1 MEQNIPFI
9 VISGFLEPRRI
20 RRLGLFHNF
29 RDVHDVHL
37 VVDTRG
43 LRAPSPTINMNGN
56 RKPSNGGYSD
66 SAANVYQN
74 PYPINPNVN
83 GTSWSPQSPVFPP
96 FPPSNGWPQQ
106 PQQQQ
111 SQPPTPISTNGMAV
125 GPPLQVQQTPQFT
138 NNLASMLPANILQ
151 EVFRMSVPVGNSPND
166 DDILV
171 KALKES
177 TEKGKTYKQAI
188 ETLHGVRIAIHLY
201 IDPFML
207 TNLLHTSGE

>member
-1 MEQNIPFI
+1 
-9 VISGFLEPRRI
+9 
-20 RRLGLFHNF
+20 
-29 RDVHDVHL
+29 
-37 VVDTRG
+37 
-43 LRAPSPTINMNGN
+43 
-56 RKPSNGGYSD
+56 
-66 SAANVYQN
+66 
-74 PYPINPNVN
+74 
-83 GTSWSPQSPVFPP
+83 
-96 FPPSNGWPQQ
+96 
-106 PQQQQ
+106 
-111 SQPPTPISTNGMAV
+111 MAV

-188 ETLHGVRIAIHLY
+188 ETLHGVRIGIHLY